1 MEQKKLVP
9 YSVYLPVEHYK
20 KLKVAAKNRKASELI
35 RDAIGMI
42 VDGQDLYNSGYNKGI
57 KDAAKLVYDCSEAQM
72 VAIKGKDLGSIL
84 TDQIES
90 LERKIASKS
99 KK

>member
-1 MEQKKLVP
+1 MDTKKLVP
-9 YSVYLPVEHYK
+9 YSVYLPVEHYN
-20 KLKVAAKNRKASELI
+20 KLKAAAKSRKASELI

-57 KDAAKLVYDCSEAQM
+57 KDAAKVVYECEEAQM
-72 VAIKGKDLGSIL
+72 IAVKGKDLGVIL
-84 TDQIES
+84 SERIDL
-90 LERKIASKS
+90 LEI

>member
-1 MEQKKLVP
+1 MDTKKLVP
-9 YSVYLPVEHYK
+9 YSVYLPVEHYN
-20 KLKVAAKNRKASELI
+20 KLKKAAKNRKASELI

-57 KDAAKLVYDCSEAQM
+57 KDAAKIVYDCEEAQM
-72 VAIKGKDLGSIL
+72 IAIKGKDLGFIL
-84 TDQIES
+84 AERIDT
-90 LERKIASKS
+90 LEI